1 MKETSW
7 QDLCNRSLRNVS
19 VQDLH
24 IRGVLARFLYKIFF
38 PKNVATLGVLTVRAK
53 AWCSFEVVSG
63 MGGKLNK
70 FDDPCSTNT
79 PSSSLFDGRVGSLLL
94 WRGANFEIVRASFLA
109 LWACQIA
116 LAAARCEFWDR
127 SRNPLGTLDVSDRS
141 RCGAVL
147 ICIVKEILRRDLD
160 KEVFCRELTQR
171 SWQDVSC
178 RDLVQRHCIEICWNL
193 AKRSLTEIL
202 PTELL

>member
-1 MKETSW
+1 MRSLYKLPIRGLLARSMKETSW

-116 LAAARCEFWDR
+116 LAAARCEF
-127 SRNPLGTLDVSDRS
+127 
-141 RCGAVL
+141 
-147 ICIVKEILRRDLD
+147 
-160 KEVFCRELTQR
+160 
-171 SWQDVSC
+171 
-178 RDLVQRHCIEICWNL
+178 
-193 AKRSLTEIL
+193 
-202 PTELL
+202 